1 MSSTLHPFVRNLV
14 IVPSRRFVATIATIA
29 TFAVGSLRAQQYDS
43 MAGPD
48 DPFDVQTPS
57 VDEYIT
63 VGGFQLRVDRTK
75 WDINLGPGN
84 RGLLGR
90 LEGNDVAISIREIAR
105 PKSTTVTEKASLE
118 TNSVQI
124 ERVFTSHAIGGLKV
138 VYRGKTSL
146 ISQRIKAI
154 RFLFVNPEGKTICFE
169 ARARTPHPDWSDAN
183 DLVLNTLSLAKRGG
197 R

>member
-14 IVPSRRFVATIATIA
+14 IVPSRRFIATTATIA

-75 WDINLGPGN
+75 WDINLDPGN

-90 LEGNDVAISIREIAR
+90 LEGNDVAISIREIAC
-105 PKSTTVTEKASLE
+105 PKSTTVTDKASLE
-118 TNSVQI
+118 TDSVQI
-124 ERVFTSHAIGGLKV
+124 ERVFTSHAIGGLKGRLWRKDIA
-138 VYRGKTSL
+138 YQPEDQGDSL
-146 ISQRIKAI
+146 SLRQSR
-154 RFLFVNPEGKTICFE
+154 RQ
-169 ARARTPHPDWSDAN
+169 N
-183 DLVLNTLSLAKRGG
+183 DLLRGT
-197 R
+197 REDPSSRLVRCQ